1 MHIKICSRSHKSTM
15 KWSGLWNALWIT
27 FLLLTRTILLASQ
40 VKSFYSPST
49 NVVTKYYRN
58 HPYYWK
64 AQYSIVSL
72 FESTTV
78 QSVTNDPPEKFAPP
92 LVSLKQLNP
101 PSLVNMAVKVIGSS
115 TTIVV
120 AGLFFLVLLWKRDA
134 LMVSFF
140 IGAISNGILSKI
152 LKKMINQTRPPEL
165 EHVDDIQLKPGD
177 KGMPSSHAMSLGFI
191 STFIAC
197 NLSWTQ
203 IPLFVYATVSLIYR
217 VQVKLHTWQQVVVGS
232 MVGSSNGFLWY
243 RLCIGDNPWKLHIMN
258 FVKRYFLNEN
268 GQLPL
273 PLMIVPFLIGAA
285 TIGSF
290 ERRISG
296 WIKKRQ

>member
-1 MHIKICSRSHKSTM
+1 M
-15 KWSGLWNALWIT
+15 KWYRPRNTHWIT
-27 FLLLTRTILLASQ
+27 FLFLTRTILLASQ
-40 VKSFYSPST
+40 VISFYSPST

-64 AQYSIVSL
+64 PQYSIVSL
-72 FESTTV
+72 YESTTL
-78 QSVTNDPPEKFAPP
+78 QSVTDDRPKKVVPPPIN
-92 LVSLKQLNP
+92 LQQSNS
-101 PSLVNMAVKVIGSS
+101 PSLVNMAVKAIGSS

-120 AGLFFLVLLWKRDA
+120 SGLFFLVLLWKRDA

-140 IGAISNGILSKI
+140 IGAISNGVLSKI
-152 LKKMINQTRPPEL
+152 LKKLINQTRPPEL

-203 IPLFVYATVSLIYR
+203 MPLFVYAVVSLIYR

-232 MVGSSNGFLWY
+232 IVGSTNGFLWY
-243 RLCIGDNPWKLHIMN
+243 RLCIGSNPWKIHIMN
-258 FVKRYFLNEN
+258 FVTRYFLNEN

-273 PLMIVPFLIGAA
+273 PLMIVPFLVGAA

-290 ERRISG
+290 ERRISS
-296 WIKKRQ
+296 WIKKKQ